1 MGDTTFTSRVFN
13 PNAAQLEL
21 IARRQPDTPK
31 PTPYNNNGTYPL
43 EHNPFNANSRLRIA
57 KFQIKELQKQIKDE
71 VDHLTINKQIEAQI
85 LKILNDIPNTEK
97 EYKLSV
103 LNELRYADG
112 IINAKL
118 NVMSIPLHNKRWFW
132 GGRRTSA
139 KSAKKRKRTVRKNRY
154 TKRYTKLA

>member
-1 MGDTTFTSRVFN
+1 MGDTTFTSRVLN

-31 PTPYNNNGTYPL
+31 PTPYNNNETYL
-43 EHNPFNANSRLRIA
+43 LKHNPFNANSQLRIA

-71 VDHLTINKQIEAQI
+71 VDHGTINRQIEAQI
-85 LKILNDIPNTEK
+85 LKILNDIPDIEK
-97 EYKLSV
+97 VYKLSV
-103 LNELRYADG
+103 LNELHYADG
-112 IINAKL
+112 ITQAKEK
-118 NVMSIPLHNKRWFW
+118 VMLVPLHNKRWFW
-132 GGRRTSA
+132 GGARTSA